1 MMAGI
6 GENDDY
12 EPDTNVLNNRGIRE
26 WRSADG
32 SDEDEEHRGQLNCT
46 LNR

>member
-12 EPDTNVLNNRGIRE
+12 EPDTNVLNNCGTRE

-32 SDEDEEHRGQLNCT
+32 SDEDEEHRVQLNST